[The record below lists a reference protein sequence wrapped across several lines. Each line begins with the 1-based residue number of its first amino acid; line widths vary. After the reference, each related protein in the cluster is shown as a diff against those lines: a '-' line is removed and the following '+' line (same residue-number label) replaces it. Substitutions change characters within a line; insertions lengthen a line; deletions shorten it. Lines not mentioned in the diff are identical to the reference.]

1 MRFEY
6 NRVEVNRQFDC
17 AVWMVEFYQRRQTP
31 QSVNI
36 VCQDHPKKKSV
47 LPHCS
52 SKTAGP
58 SEHLP
63 RAFDLDRII
72 PSFKSGEL
80 RKERK
85 QHFSYIMNDG
95 DDIVYVDYT
104 DESMLA
110 DIQALVSKDLSEP
123 YSIFTYRYF
132 LHNWPKLCICAYT
145 KSASGEPDEMIGTII
160 CKAETEGENFLKG
173 YIAML
178 AVSTSQRKKGIGLK
192 VFLRL
197 EYTPRCMLYHFLSCH
212 TIFTSIFF
220 HFQFT
225 CTSLFMDRWHVWGS
239 IV

>member
-1 MRFEY
+1 
-6 NRVEVNRQFDC
+6 
-17 AVWMVEFYQRRQTP
+17 
-31 QSVNI
+31 
-36 VCQDHPKKKSV
+36 
-47 LPHCS
+47 
-52 SKTAGP
+52 
-58 SEHLP
+58 
-63 RAFDLDRII
+63 
-72 PSFKSGEL
+72 
-80 RKERK
+80 
-85 QHFSYIMNDG
+85 MNDG

-145 KSASGEPDEMIGTII
+145 CSASGEPDEMIGTII

-212 TIFTSIFF
+212 TIFTSIFCRF
-220 HFQFT
+220 PIHFSFYGQ
-225 CTSLFMDRWHVWGS
+225 MARMGIDRMISMGCEEVGLEAEATNSGALSTYHNDS
-239 IV
+239 ITR